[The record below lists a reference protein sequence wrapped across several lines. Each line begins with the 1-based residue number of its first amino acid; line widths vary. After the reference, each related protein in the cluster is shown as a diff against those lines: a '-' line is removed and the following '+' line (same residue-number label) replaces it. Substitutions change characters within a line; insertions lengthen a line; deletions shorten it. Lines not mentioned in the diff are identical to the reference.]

1 MTLVKEHGFGK
12 IRLPSVQPRLNGSA
26 QATGNY
32 STCTNEQLRQFAKRS
47 AQAQLRFPGNDNF
60 ESYFNNLENST
71 ERRYLCSWHFEAKYM
86 SEQMDSLIFD
96 PASCKNPHAH
106 VLNNYELRAKGLE
119 VIGDVTA
126 RDQRV
131 IDRGCAG

>member
-1 MTLVKEHGFGK
+1 
-12 IRLPSVQPRLNGSA
+12 
-26 QATGNY
+26 
-32 STCTNEQLRQFAKRS
+32 
-47 AQAQLRFPGNDNF
+47 
-60 ESYFNNLENST
+60 
-71 ERRYLCSWHFEAKYM
+71 M

-131 IDRGCAG
+131 IDR